1 MSALRR
7 RLGPVAVGALALTTL
22 LSLFGRHAW
31 LLDLLTFGRQHLA
44 VISVVL
50 VAATAP
56 ARRWR
61 LALVALACAAVNGVS
76 MLPAPTASVSPAAAA
91 AAATPVRV
99 LSLNLLAS
107 NPRRNPTLDSLHAG
121 EADIVVLQ
129 EFGPRWSRRLRALAE
144 LYPYSFPPPDGRY
157 NSNVIFSR
165 YPLVEA
171 ALLDP
176 SDPHLSRWNRPIRAV
191 ADIDGRE
198 LVVYVVHP
206 PTPRSREQ
214 WRQRNAELMWLGS
227 LSRSLDGR
235 RTRLMAGDFNTP
247 PWSFLFGDL
256 IAASGLGDASGG
268 GLRMPTR
275 QPRLLTPYL
284 AWLGAPVDHVLVS
297 PDIMVT
303 NYFVGANT
311 YSDHLP
317 VIADLLLPPGRA
329 VSPPRRALPDSAA
342 SSPHTSPCRAGSAP
356 PARG

>member
-1 MSALRR
+1 MDAGPCRLRAMSALCRQA
-7 RLGPVAVGALALTTL
+7 VAVAAGAVALITL
-22 LSLFGRHAW
+22 LSLCGRHAW

-44 VISVVL
+44 VISVLL
-50 VAATAP
+50 VAGASY

-61 LALVALACAAVNGVS
+61 LALVAVACAVINGVPL
-76 MLPAPTASVSPAAAA
+76 LPTQATGVSPAAAA
-91 AAATPVRV
+91 ATAAPVRIV
-99 LSLNLLAS
+99 SLNLLAS
-107 NPRRNPTLDSLHAG
+107 NSRRNPTLDSLREG
-121 EADIVVLQ
+121 DADIIALQ
-129 EFGPRWSRRLRALAE
+129 EFSPRWSRRLQALAE
-144 LYPYSFPPPDGRY
+144 RYPYSFPARGGRY

-165 YPLVEA
+165 YPIVEA

-176 SDPHLSRWNRPIRAV
+176 PDSRLTRRHRPIRAV
-191 ADIDGRE
+191 LDIEGRE

-214 WRQRNAELMWLGS
+214 WRQRNAELMWLAS
-227 LSRSLDGR
+227 LSRSLDGQ

-256 IAASGLGDASGG
+256 TAASGLGDASGG

-317 VIADLLLPPGRA
+317 VVADLLLPPGGDGQ
-329 VSPPRRALPDSAA
+329 SEL
-342 SSPHTSPCRAGSAP
+342 TSP
-356 PARG
+356 AR